1 MNDDVTPALEA
12 YESFA
17 SIYDDFNH
25 RNDYETWLGAV
36 LLPKL
41 LSYGLGAPG
50 AALDVA
56 CGTGR
61 AFPPLLK
68 RGWGIYGCDVSPAM
82 VAIARERF
90 GSQVR
95 LSVADMRRLPTLGSF
110 DLVLVMND
118 AVNHLLT
125 DRDLHQTMAGVAE
138 NLSPG
143 GVLVFDCNTRGLF
156 RGLFGAGVSRTVERD
171 GRQWIWQGMGEGD
184 RLPSTFRARISGDS
198 IDSITITERHFSTRE
213 VEAAIEAAGLRCLGV
228 LGQHE
233 ADGEIVLSEQP
244 DDDRDDKLI
253 YVVSREASTRLALRR
268 GG

>member
-1 MNDDVTPALEA
+1 MHDDVAPALEA

-17 SIYDDFNH
+17 SIYDDFTH
-25 RNDYETWLGAV
+25 RNDYETWLGIA

-41 LSYGLGAPG
+41 LDYGLEAPG
-50 AALDVA
+50 VALDIA

-68 RGWGIYGCDVSPAM
+68 RGWEIRGCDVSPAM
-82 VAIARERF
+82 VTIARERF

-110 DLVLVMND
+110 DLVLLMND

-138 NLSPG
+138 NLSTG
-143 GVLVFDCNTRGLF
+143 GLLVFDCNTRALF
-156 RGLFGAGVSRTVERD
+156 RGWFGASERHTVERD
-171 GRQWIWQGMGEGD
+171 GRHWVWQGMGESD
-184 RLPSTFRARISGDS
+184 RPPPTFSAQISGDS
-198 IDSITITERHFSTRE
+198 IDSITITERHFSQQE
-213 VEAAIEAAGLRCLGV
+213 VEAAIEAAGLRCQAV

-233 ADGEIVLSEQP
+233 ADGKVVLSEQP
-244 DDDRDDKLI
+244 DDERDDKLI
-253 YVVSREASTRLALRR
+253 YIASQP
-268 GG
+268 G

>member
-1 MNDDVTPALEA
+1 MNDDIAPALEA
-12 YESFA
+12 YESLA

-50 AALDVA
+50 AALDIA

-68 RGWGIYGCDVSPAM
+68 RGWDICGCDVSPAM
-82 VAIARERF
+82 VAIAREHF
-90 GSQVR
+90 GNQVR

-125 DRDLHQTMAGVAE
+125 DRDLHQTMAGIAE
-138 NLSPG
+138 NLSAG
-143 GVLVFDCNTRGLF
+143 GLLVFDCNTRGLF
-156 RGLFGAGVSRTVERD
+156 RGLFGAEERRTVERD
-171 GRQWIWQGMGEGD
+171 GRHWIWQGMGESD
-184 RLPSTFRARISGDS
+184 RPPPTFRAQISGDS
-198 IDSITITERHFSTRE
+198 IDSITITERYFSQQE
-213 VEAAIEAAGLRCLGV
+213 VEAAVEAAGLRCQGV

-233 ADGEIVLSEQP
+233 ADGKVVLGEQP
-244 DDDRDDKLI
+244 DDERDDKFI
-253 YVVSREASTRLALRR
+253 YVASRDA
-268 GG
+268 

>member
-1 MNDDVTPALEA
+1 MNDDIAPALEA

-17 SIYDDFNH
+17 SIYDDFNY

-41 LSYGLGAPG
+41 LDYGLKAPG
-50 AALDVA
+50 AALDIA

-68 RGWGIYGCDVSPAM
+68 RGWDICGCDISPAM
-82 VAIARERF
+82 VTVAREQF
-90 GSQVR
+90 GNQVR

-125 DRDLHQTMAGVAE
+125 DQDLHQTMAGVVE

-143 GVLVFDCNTRGLF
+143 GLLVFDCNTRALF
-156 RGLFGAGVSRTVERD
+156 RRLFGAAERRTVERD
-171 GRQWIWQGMGEGD
+171 GRHWTWQGMGESD
-184 RLPSTFRARISGDS
+184 RPPPTFRVRISGDS
-198 IDSITITERHFSTRE
+198 IDSITITERHFSQRE
-213 VEAAIEAAGLRCLGV
+213 VETAIEAAGLECRSV
-228 LGQHE
+228 LGQRE
-233 ADGEIVLSEQP
+233 ADGKVVLRERP
-244 DDDRDDKLI
+244 DDERDDKFI
-253 YVVSREASTRLALRR
+253 YVASRES
-268 GG
+268 